1 MYDRIIGLIL
11 LLVATFVPVEM
22 VSFIVRPDVQL
33 IAGTIIVLYLV
44 LKDAI
49 AGFIAGIALLIVYF
63 RVYAEKLG
71 ISFQDAIGM
80 DKLGS
85 IWGSNSSEPSS
96 SMPYITPQHLESA
109 QSNVV
114 DPASLG
120 AEMKGVL
127 GVYGEEVYGAQGMDK
142 EMPGF
147 SSALGEEVRD

>member
-85 IWGSNSSEPSS
+85 IWGSNPSELS

-114 DPASLG
+114 DPANLG
-120 AEMKGVL
+120 AEMKGIR
-127 GVYGEEVYGAQGMDK
+127 GVYGEEVYGAQGLDK